1 MIAREPLIFPP
12 PSSFSAGTVPTPK
25 RRRIRGACSGIIS
38 STVLYGIP
46 FSASALRTASEGCDD
61 GTM

>member
-1 MIAREPLIFPP
+1 MIAREPLIFSP

-25 RRRIRGACSGIIS
+25 RRRISGRCVGIIS

-46 FSASALRTASEGCDD
+46 FSASAFLTASDGCDD
-61 GTM
+61 WTT